1 MLEYIKK
8 QIADRVA
15 DQEFVS
21 SRDDHRNDEAII
33 EYAHLFQELDDL
45 SVSGTDSEAD
55 RPMGIDIPLEDD
67 IEIESVELNLKDG
80 RVTDVPMDATVQEY
94 LVMKTY
100 DDFYQEACA
109 SIPRMPR
116 EYDDAYE
123 QRMHARA
130 KEDFNR
136 YQQYVVQEGLFGFGM
151 ISIDDDRVPTHINLN
166 LGPFSDKDRRD
177 YIVKLQLYFEA
188 KNHKI
193 TKKQLESAQIMTSID
208 PFMGINEYLC
218 NKIKSYS
225 SPDMTKEAKNVTP
238 GTIWD
243 ICRPVK
249 ALIPVEPIDKY
260 MLIVWF
266 EADMYKNGQTKE
278 FAISAAIPVKGSSRG
293 VTPDMKNVTPR
304 FDMSESIKNI
314 NNYMSKKEAIK
325 ESYEFN
331 KPVRDGF
338 EYFQEANEQSKKLRK
353 KHQDFMKSEYTES
366 DRKKMT
372 NRQKN
377 NVKKFLRD
385 SDYDPKTKTI
395 KTDIVD
401 SNGKPVRVKFDT
413 KINPDELGLDDLSS
427 IPRSMRIGVTQF
439 QDEAKDAK
447 IIMGKEMIKKNPWLS
462 AGTLKHEEGHFASK
476 YYPNKVGKG
485 YGLSNEKYPH
495 NRFAKAQREG
505 EKLIAQ
511 AGSLGRLNDH
521 GANPDEFVADRYSI
535 EHNPYG
541 KKKAIKLMDMFSYDT
556 AILKTLDSTFNQIG
570 RVAKDQWDS
579 GIDAFGFDNYISI
592 AITSIDEAI
601 DALSDYEGP
610 AVKAA
615 KQQLA
620 DRKKVLQ
627 KMKDTVSKLQG
638 DEKTD
643 KQKELIVKDIEK
655 QIEDYKKLTKYEN
668 DRRKKYAQ
676 YVVNE
681 STSYEAREVINDL
694 YSDPYFLFNEIF
706 AESDWSEVDDV
717 VELVQ
722 EAIDF
727 GDTGDDTTPPEGS
740 STADTSDDD
749 APSVSGGGN
758 PGEDSETPDD
768 DKVQVDTNDV
778 SDQIV
783 DKVSDATSDADTG
796 DDTLNPTESEI
807 DDTSLDNSTD
817 NTNTDDTSTG
827 SVDIDNELD
836 SLDDSTSSAD
846 SSGDAEGYDA
856 SSIDTSNIDNMT
868 IDELLKQGSEKL
880 KGMTLNQLK
889 SFLSDGAESAA
900 VQQEAFFLTA
910 KNINSEIDIHL
921 RNALGI
927 LNSEELDIE
936 ALITSFKK
944 EGKQLNR
951 VLSKAAKMKKIY
963 SEEERKDI
971 GILNKCL
978 IDLTTTLKMSKDQNY
993 VSTVKRLIQAFTS
1006 QSKVVANIVEA
1017 HKPKKVDESY
1027 NIDDLYAEIMQDR
1040 S

>member
-15 DQEFVS
+15 EQEFVS
-21 SRDDHRNDEAII
+21 SRDDHRDDEAIV
-33 EYAHLFQELDDL
+33 EYAHLFQELDGL
-45 SVSGTDSEAD
+45 SVSGTDSETD
-55 RPMGIDIPLEDD
+55 RPLGIDIPLEDD

-100 DDFYQEACA
+100 DDFYQEACV

-166 LGPFSDKDRRD
+166 LGPFSDKDHRD
-177 YIVKLQLYFEA
+177 YIVKLQLYFET

-208 PFMGINEYLC
+208 PFMGINKYLC
-218 NKIKSYS
+218 NQIKSYS
-225 SPDMTKEAKNVTP
+225 TPDMTNEAKNVTP
-238 GTIWD
+238 ETIWD

-266 EADMYKNGQTKE
+266 EVDMYKNGQTKE
-278 FAISAAIPVKGSSRG
+278 FAISAAIPVKGSSKG
-293 VTPDMKNVTPR
+293 ATQDMKNVTPS
-304 FDMSESIKNI
+304 FDTSESIKNI
-314 NNYMSKKEAIK
+314 NNYMSKKEALK
-325 ESYEFN
+325 ESYELN
-331 KPVRDGF
+331 VPVRDGF

-395 KTDIVD
+395 KTDIID

-413 KINPDELGLDDLSS
+413 KINPDELGVDDLSS
-427 IPRSMRIGVTQF
+427 IPKSLRIGVTQVA
-439 QDEAKDAK
+439 DEAKDAK
-447 IIMGKEMIKKNPWLS
+447 IIMGKEMIKKKPWLS

-511 AGSLGRLNDH
+511 AASLGRLNDH

-556 AILKTLDSTFNQIG
+556 EILKVLDSTFNQI
-570 RVAKDQWDS
+570 RRTVKDQWDS
-579 GIDAFGFDNYISI
+579 GIDDLGFDDFIDTMI
-592 AITSIDEAI
+592 ASIDEATNVF
-601 DALSDYEGP
+601 SDDEGP
-610 AVKAA
+610 AVKVAL
-615 KQQLA
+615 QQLT

-627 KMKDTVSKLQG
+627 KMKDAVSKLQG

-643 KQKELIVKDIEK
+643 KQKELIVKDIDK
-655 QIEDYKKLTKYEN
+655 QVEDYKKLTKYEN
-668 DRRKKYAQ
+668 ARRKKYAQ

-681 STSYEAREVINDL
+681 STSYEARDVINDL

-717 VELVQ
+717 VKLVQ

-749 APSVSGGGN
+749 APTVSGGN
-758 PGEDSETPDD
+758 PGEDSETADD

-783 DKVSDATSDADTG
+783 DKVSDATSDTDTG
-796 DDTLNPTESEI
+796 DDTLNTTDPEI
-807 DDTSLDNSTD
+807 DDTSLDDSTD
-817 NTNTDDTSTG
+817 DANTDDTATG
-827 SVDIDNELD
+827 SKDIDNELD
-836 SLDDSTSSAD
+836 SLDDTTTSTD
-846 SSGDAEGYDA
+846 DAGGYDTSA
-856 SSIDTSNIDNMT
+856 VDMSNIDNMT
-868 IDELLKQGSEKL
+868 IDELLKQGSDKL

-889 SFLSDGAESAA
+889 SFLSDGTESEA
-900 VQQEAFFLTA
+900 VQQEAFFLTT
-910 KNINSEIDIHL
+910 KNINSEIDVHL

-927 LNSEELDIE
+927 LNSEEMDIE
-936 ALITSFKK
+936 TLITSFKK

-951 VLSKAAKMKKIY
+951 VLSKASKMKKLY

-1017 HKPKKVDESY
+1017 HKPKKVNESY
-1027 NIDDLYAEIMQDR
+1027 NIDDLYDEIMQDR

>member
-15 DQEFVS
+15 EQEFVS
-21 SRDDHRNDEAII
+21 SRDDHRDDEAIV

-45 SVSGTDSEAD
+45 SVSGTDSETD
-55 RPMGIDIPLEDD
+55 RPLGIDIPLEDD

-151 ISIDDDRVPTHINLN
+151 ISIDDDRVPANINLN
-166 LGPFSDKDRRD
+166 LGPFSDKDHRD
-177 YIVKLQLYFEA
+177 YIVKLQLYFET

-208 PFMGINEYLC
+208 PFMGINNYLC
-218 NKIKSYS
+218 NRIKSYS
-225 SPDMTKEAKNVTP
+225 TPDMTNEAKNVTP
-238 GTIWD
+238 ETIWD

-266 EADMYKNGQTKE
+266 EVDMYKNGQTKE
-278 FAISAAIPVKGSSRG
+278 FAISAAIPVKGSTKG
-293 VTPDMKNVTPR
+293 ATQDMKNVTPS
-304 FDMSESIKNI
+304 FDTSEFIKNI
-314 NNYMSKKEAIK
+314 NNYMSKKEALK
-325 ESYEFN
+325 ESYELN
-331 KPVRDGF
+331 VPVRDGF

-385 SDYDPKTKTI
+385 SDYDPKTNTI
-395 KTDIVD
+395 KTDIID

-413 KINPDELGLDDLSS
+413 KINPDELGVDDLSS
-427 IPRSMRIGVTQF
+427 IHKSLRIGVTQIA
-439 QDEAKDAK
+439 DEAKDAK
-447 IIMGKEMIKKNPWLS
+447 IIMGKEMIKKKPWLS

-511 AGSLGRLNDH
+511 AASLGRLNDH

-556 AILKTLDSTFNQIG
+556 EILKVLDSTFNQI
-570 RVAKDQWDS
+570 RRTVKDQWDS
-579 GIDAFGFDNYISI
+579 GIDDLGFDDFIDTMI
-592 AITSIDEAI
+592 ASIDEATNVF
-601 DALSDYEGP
+601 SDDEGP

-615 KQQLA
+615 LQQLT

-627 KMKDTVSKLQG
+627 KMKDAVSKLQG

-643 KQKELIVKDIEK
+643 KQKELIVKDIDK
-655 QIEDYKKLTKYEN
+655 QVEDYKKLTKYEN
-668 DRRKKYAQ
+668 ARRKKYAQ

-681 STSYEAREVINDL
+681 STSYEARDVINDL

-717 VELVQ
+717 VKLVQ

-740 STADTSDDD
+740 SAADTSDDG
-749 APSVSGGGN
+749 APTVSGGN
-758 PGEDSETPDD
+758 PGEDSETADD

-783 DKVSDATSDADTG
+783 DKVSDATSDTDTG
-796 DDTLNPTESEI
+796 DDTLNTTDPEI
-807 DDTSLDNSTD
+807 DDTSLDGSTD
-817 NTNTDDTSTG
+817 DANTDDITTG
-827 SVDIDNELD
+827 SKDIDNELD
-836 SLDDSTSSAD
+836 SLDDTTTSTD
-846 SSGDAEGYDA
+846 DAGGYDTSA
-856 SSIDTSNIDNMT
+856 VDMSNIDNMT
-868 IDELLKQGSEKL
+868 IDELLKQGSDKL

-889 SFLSDGAESAA
+889 SFLSDGTESEA
-900 VQQEAFFLTA
+900 VQQEAFFLTT
-910 KNINSEIDIHL
+910 KNINSEIDVHL
-921 RNALGI
+921 RNTLGI

-936 ALITSFKK
+936 TLITSFKK

-951 VLSKAAKMKKIY
+951 VLSKAAKMKKHY

-993 VSTVKRLIQAFTS
+993 VSAVKRLIQAFTS

-1017 HKPKKVDESY
+1017 HKPKKVNESY
-1027 NIDDLYAEIMQDR
+1027 NIDDLYDEIMQDR